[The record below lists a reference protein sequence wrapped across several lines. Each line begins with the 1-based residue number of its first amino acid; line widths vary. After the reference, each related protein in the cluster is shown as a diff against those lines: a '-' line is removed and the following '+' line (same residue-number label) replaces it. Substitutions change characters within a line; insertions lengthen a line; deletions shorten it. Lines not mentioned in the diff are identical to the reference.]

1 MKSDKERIEELR
13 RLIRHHDRKYYIE
26 AAPEISDYDYDM
38 LVAELRKLEEKHP
51 ELITPDSPT
60 QRVGGEPLEGFAI
73 VEHRVPM
80 LSIDNTY
87 SEDELREFDRR
98 VRRLLESDEV
108 EYVEELKIDGL
119 AVSLVYEDG
128 LFTLG
133 STRGDGFR
141 GDDVTTNLKTIKEIP
156 LRLEPPKKGFRVP
169 AVLEARGEVYMPV
182 AAFEKLNKEREKED
196 LPLFANPRN
205 AAAGSM
211 KLLDP
216 RTVAKRHLS
225 ICIYGL
231 GYTEGLDLKTHY
243 EALTLLRSLGL
254 RTNPNTQL
262 CPNIDEVMHFCNEW
276 EEKRHS
282 LDYHI
287 DGMVVKVNSFE
298 QQERLGATSKA
309 PRWVISYKFPAE
321 EGITKLKEIR
331 VQVGRSGIL
340 TPVAILEPV
349 HLAGTT
355 VTRATLHNADEV
367 ARKDIRE
374 GDWVAVAK
382 AGEIIPQ
389 VLRVI
394 KERRT
399 GKEKPFKMPETCPVC
414 GEKVRRVPDEV
425 YIKCTNPL
433 CEAQRKQ
440 RIRHFARRDGMDI
453 EGLGPAV
460 IEQLVDKGLVDDFT
474 DLYHLKL
481 EDLVALERMGKKS
494 SENLLAAIEESKS
507 RNLPEVLSAMGVE
520 HIGTHAAEVLAEHF
534 GSLDALARA
543 SAEDLEKIEEIGPIM
558 AESIAGFFHSPAGK
572 KLVKRLKDIGVNTRS
587 LARARPK
594 AATPFAD
601 KTVVITGTLSGY
613 SRKEAEDLVKEL
625 GGRATSSVSAKTDF
639 LVAGENP
646 GSKLAKA
653 QKLGIKIMSE
663 EEFEKLASSA

>member
-1 MKSDKERIEELR
+1 MKGVEERIEKLR
-13 RLIRHHDRKYYIE
+13 RLIRYHDRKYYIE
-26 AAPEISDYDYDM
+26 AAPEISDYEYDM
-38 LVAELRKLEEKHP
+38 LVGELRKLEEKHP

-60 QRVGGEPLEGFAI
+60 QRVGGEPLEGFATL
-73 VEHRVPM
+73 EHRLPM

-98 VRRLLESDEV
+98 VRRLLDTDEV
-108 EYVEELKIDGL
+108 EYVVELKIDGL
-119 AVSLVYEDG
+119 AVSLIYEDG
-128 LFTLG
+128 LLALG

-141 GDDVTTNLKTIKEIP
+141 GDDVTANLKTIREIP
-156 LRLEPPKKGFRVP
+156 LRLEPPLKRFKMP
-169 AVLEARGEVYMPV
+169 PVLEARGEVYMPV
-182 AAFEKLNKEREKED
+182 AAFEKLNKERKKED

-205 AAAGSM
+205 ASAGSM

-216 RTVAKRHLS
+216 RIVAKRHLS

-231 GYTEGLDLKTHY
+231 GYSEGLEVKTHF
-243 EALTLLRSLGL
+243 EALNLLRSLGL
-254 RTNPNTQL
+254 RTNPNTKL
-262 CPNIDEVMHFCNEW
+262 CTTIDEVLDFCSVW

-298 QQERLGATSKA
+298 QEERLGATSKA

-321 EGITKLKEIR
+321 EGITKLKQIR
-331 VQVGRSGIL
+331 VQVGRSGTL
-340 TPVAILEPV
+340 TPVALLEPV

-394 KERRT
+394 KERRS
-399 GKEKPFKMPETCPVC
+399 GKEKPFVMPEVCPIC
-414 GEKVRRVPDEV
+414 GEKVRRVPGEV

-433 CEAQRKQ
+433 CPAQRKQ

-460 IEQLVDKGLVDDFT
+460 IDQLVDKGLIEDYT

-481 EDLVALERMGKKS
+481 EDLMSLERMGKKS
-494 SENLLAAIEESKS
+494 SENLLAALEKSKG
-507 RNLPEVLSAMGVE
+507 RDLPQVLSAMGVE
-520 HIGTHAAEVLAEHF
+520 HIGTHAAEVLAEEF
-534 GSLDALARA
+534 GSLESLAAA
-543 SAEDLEKIEEIGPIM
+543 SAEDLERIEEIGPIM
-558 AESIAGFFHSPAGK
+558 TESIAGFFHSAAGK
-572 KLVKRLKDIGVNTRS
+572 KVVKRLKAAGVNTKS
-587 LARARPK
+587 LTALRPK
-594 AATPFAD
+594 AHTPFTD
-601 KTVVITGTLSGY
+601 KTVVITGTLSKY
-613 SRKEAEDLVKEL
+613 SRKEAEDLVKQL
-625 GGRATSSVSAKTDF
+625 GGRAASSVSTRTDF
-639 LVAGENP
+639 LVAGEKP
-646 GSKLAKA
+646 GSKLPQAK
-653 QKLGIKIMSE
+653 KLDVKIIDE
-663 EEFEKLASSA
+663 KEFEKLVSSA